1 MILSTFA
8 NNNCHIFINL
18 HESLLLR
25 YWDHLG
31 SDTAEGLGCQGPNEH
46 IKCNCYC
53 HLHVHYII
61 LTKFYQV
68 ISIFIFLIFG
78 SLGRPGRGVG
88 VDQGPNEY
96 LFDIKC
102 NCYCHL
108 HVHYIILTKFYQVI
122 SIFIFLIFGV
132 LCGKVRLGW
141 GPDGGDWTIWYGQI
155 YIYFD
160 SIYPYHYIYGII
172 FHG

>member
-8 NNNCHIFINL
+8 NNDCHIFINL
-18 HESLLLR
+18 HEFLLLR

-31 SDTAEGLGCQGPNEH
+31 SGTAEGLGCQGPSEH
-46 IKCNCYC
+46 
-53 HLHVHYII
+53 L
-61 LTKFYQV
+61 
-68 ISIFIFLIFG
+68 S
-78 SLGRPGRGVG
+78 
-88 VDQGPNEY
+88 
-96 LFDIKC
+96 DIKC

-108 HVHYIILTKFYQVI
+108 HVHYIII

-132 LCGKVRLGW
+132 LCGRVRLGW
-141 GPDGGDWTIWYGQI
+141 GPNGDDWTVWYGQI

-172 FHG
+172 FHGWRISTCFVLLLLLGWKSEFFFFLHFFWPHRLFQEKQLEFQFNRF